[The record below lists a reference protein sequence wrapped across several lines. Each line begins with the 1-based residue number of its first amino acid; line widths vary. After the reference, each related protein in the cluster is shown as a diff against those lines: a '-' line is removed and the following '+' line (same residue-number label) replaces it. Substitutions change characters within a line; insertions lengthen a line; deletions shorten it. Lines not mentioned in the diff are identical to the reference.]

1 MSLKR
6 KTTVGLIWTFGQ
18 QFGSQT
24 ISFFITIILA
34 RILAPSE
41 FGLIAMLSVFI
52 SIGSSLM
59 ESGLASSLI
68 RAKDADQKDYSTVFF
83 FNLIGSVVI
92 YIIVYFLAPL
102 ISLFYHQEIL
112 TNILRVYALSF
123 ILNAFFEVQNARLTK
138 DMNFRLQMLIQ
149 IPSVLFS
156 GVLGITLAYL
166 GFGVWSLV
174 WMNLFQSFLITIQHW
189 IFTDW
194 RPDFLFDKASFK
206 KHFHFGYKMTLSGVL
221 ETIYKNIYVLIIG
234 KNYSAAQL
242 GFYSRADSISQ
253 LPIGNIS
260 AALNKVTYP
269 MFSSISDE
277 DMKLKNVYR
286 KLMQQVIFWNAP
298 VLIFLCVIAEPLFR
312 FLITEK
318 WLPSVPYFQILCISG
333 IMYPLHSYN
342 LNILKVKGR
351 SDLILKLEL
360 IKKTICI
367 IGILCVIPFGIYG
380 LLYFQLLFN
389 FIGYFINSIYS
400 GKLINYPIKEQIKDI
415 YPTIGLSACIGLI
428 CYFFDA
434 FLIYS
439 FKMPDLG
446 RIMIGGIVYLSMYL
460 GCSNLIQLS
469 AINDFKQLIL
479 RRL

>member
-1 MSLKR
+1 MSLRR
-6 KTTVGLIWTFGQ
+6 KTLAGLIWTFSQ
-18 QFGSQT
+18 QFGVQF

-52 SIGSSLM
+52 SIGNSLM
-59 ESGLASSLI
+59 ESGLTSSLI
-68 RAKDADQKDYSTVFF
+68 RATDADQKDYSTIFF
-83 FNLIGSVVI
+83 FNLIGSIVI
-92 YIIVYFLAPL
+92 YGIVYFLAPL
-102 ISLFYHQEIL
+102 VSLFYHQEIL

-149 IPSVLFS
+149 VPAVLF
-156 GVLGITLAYL
+156 GGILGIALASL

-174 WMNLFQSFLITIQHW
+174 WMNLFQSFLITAQHW
-189 IFTDW
+189 IFSGW
-194 RPDFLFDKASFK
+194 RPDFVFDKVSFK

-242 GFYSRADSISQ
+242 GYYSRADSISQ

-269 MFSSISDE
+269 MFSSISD
-277 DMKLKNVYR
+277 DNTKLKNVYK

-298 VLIFLCVIAEPLFR
+298 ALIFLCVIAEPLFR

-318 WLPSVPYFQILCISG
+318 WLPSVPYFQILCIAG

-360 IKKTICI
+360 IKKTISI
-367 IGILCVIPFGIYG
+367 IGILCIIPFGIYG
-380 LLYFQLLFN
+380 LLYFQVLFN
-389 FIGYFINSIYS
+389 FIGYYINSIYS
-400 GKLINYPIKEQIKDI
+400 GKLINYPIKEQIEDL
-415 YPTIGLSACIGLI
+415 YPTIGLSACIGIL
-428 CYFFDA
+428 CYFFDS
-434 FLIYS
+434 FLARS
-439 FKMPDLG
+439 FNIPDLV
-446 RIMIGGIVYLSMYL
+446 RIMIAGIVYLFTYL
-460 GCSNLIQLS
+460 GCSNLIQLT

-479 RRL
+479 RR

>member
-1 MSLKR
+1 MSLRR
-6 KTTVGLIWTFGQ
+6 KTITGLIWTFSQ
-18 QFGSQT
+18 QFGVQS

-59 ESGLASSLI
+59 ESGLTSSLI
-68 RAKDADQKDYSTVFF
+68 RATDADQKDYSTIFF

-92 YIIVYFLAPL
+92 YAIVYFLAPF

-112 TNILRVYALSF
+112 TSVLRVYALSF

-149 IPSVLFS
+149 VPAVLFGGIL
-156 GVLGITLAYL
+156 GVTLAYW

-174 WMNLFQSFLITIQHW
+174 WMNLFQSFLITVLHW
-189 IFTDW
+189 VFSGW
-194 RPDFLFDKASFK
+194 RPDFVFDKASFK

-234 KNYSAAQL
+234 KSYSVTQL
-242 GFYSRADSISQ
+242 GYYSRADSISQ

-269 MFSSISDE
+269 MFSSISD
-277 DMKLKNVYR
+277 DDGQLKNVY
-286 KLMQQVIFWNAP
+286 KKIMQQVIFWNAP
-298 VLIFLCVIAEPLFR
+298 ALTFLCVIAEPLFR
-312 FLITEK
+312 FLLTEK
-318 WLPSVPYFQILCISG
+318 WLPSVPYFQILCIAG

-351 SDLILKLEL
+351 SDLILRLEL
-360 IKKTICI
+360 IKKTISI

-380 LLYFQLLFN
+380 LLYFQLFFN
-389 FIGYFINSIYS
+389 FVGYYINSIYS
-400 GKLINYPIKEQIKDI
+400 GKLIDYPIKEQIEDI
-415 YPTIGLSACIGLI
+415 YPTLGLSACIGLV

-434 FLIYS
+434 FLVHS
-439 FKMPDLG
+439 FNLPDLA
-446 RIMIGGIVYLSMYL
+446 RIIIGGIVYLFAYL
-460 GCSNLIQLS
+460 GCSNLIQLT

-479 RRL
+479 KR